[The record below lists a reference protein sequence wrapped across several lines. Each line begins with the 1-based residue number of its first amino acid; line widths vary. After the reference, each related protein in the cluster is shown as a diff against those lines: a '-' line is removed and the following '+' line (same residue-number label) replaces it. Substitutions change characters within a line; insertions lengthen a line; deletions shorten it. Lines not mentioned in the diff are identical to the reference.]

1 MYNTENS
8 IFCFIIFLEV
18 IILSKNVNLLLQI
31 VIGIIIMIAP
41 ILITGTMYDVTK
53 TMGDLLV
60 AELII
65 RTLSLIIGLLVIS
78 KAYIVILNSS
88 SY

>member
-1 MYNTENS
+1 M
-8 IFCFIIFLEV
+8 
-18 IILSKNVNLLLQI
+18 SKNVNLLLQI

-78 KAYIVILNSS
+78 KALHCYSQ
-88 SY
+88 

>member
-1 MYNTENS
+1 M
-8 IFCFIIFLEV
+8 
-18 IILSKNVNLLLQI
+18 SKNVNLLLQI
-31 VIGIIIMIAP
+31 GIGIIIMIAP

-65 RTLSLIIGLLVIS
+65 RTLSLIIGLLVMS
-78 KAYIVILNSS
+78 KALHRYSQ
-88 SY
+88 